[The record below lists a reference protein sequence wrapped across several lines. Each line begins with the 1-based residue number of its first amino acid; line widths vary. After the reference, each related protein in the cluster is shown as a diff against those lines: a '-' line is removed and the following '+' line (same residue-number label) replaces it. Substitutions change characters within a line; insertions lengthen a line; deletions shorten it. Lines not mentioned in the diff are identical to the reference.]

1 MGCCGG
7 DANVKFIA
15 VDAAVAVCEFTN
27 EMSEFQ
33 VIKNNNSNQ
42 SDTSTKT
49 MILMTL
55 RQLAL

>member
-15 VDAAVAVCEFTN
+15 VEAAVAVCEFTI
-27 EMSEFQ
+27 EMSECQ

-42 SDTSTKT
+42 SDTKKT
-49 MILMTL
+49 TILMTL
-55 RQLAL
+55 RQLVL